1 MILVCFDSKGPTFR
15 KEIYDAYKANRSE
28 PPEDFVP
35 QINIAKNLLNELG
48 ISYVEQ
54 PGFEADDLIGSACK
68 TLNDLDIK
76 ALVMTS
82 DQDSF
87 QLVSELTHI
96 IVNKKGVSDFL
107 EVDID
112 NLMKYYDLKPDM
124 VIDYKALKGDAS
136 DNIPGVK
143 GIGDKTAKQL
153 LNSFKTL
160 ENIYENINEISSK
173 SVQSKLTADKN
184 NAFLS
189 KKLATIEIN
198 LDIDYKVGK
207 YDFKPDWEQICDV
220 FSKYEFLSLERLY
233 RKNIDKKV
241 VKTEVKMTQK
251 NYKIID
257 NEVELE
263 SYFEK
268 FKNGFAID
276 LETTTLDPRLAQIV
290 GISICF
296 KEDQAIYLPM
306 NNTVSKFDSQQTLF
320 NNNLTVERIEN
331 PLLTKMKPILEDAKV
346 EKYAHNAKYEIQVLK
361 QYGIELNGVVF
372 DTMIAAFLFYPESK
386 INLKDLAL
394 RLLGMEMREFKDLI
408 ESVSFA
414 NSIEDVPIQD
424 VKAYACDDA
433 NATFKLKTYFD
444 NNWPSEKLKN
454 LFYDIEMEV
463 LHVISDMEL
472 SGVTLDQ
479 VHINYLKSIFEKK
492 SIDLKDKIYH
502 YSEEE
507 FNINSTKQLSYILF
521 EKLKLPVIKKLKTGY
536 STDSSV
542 LEKLKGQHPV
552 IQELIEYRMLEK
564 LLTTY
569 INSLPKLISPITNK
583 IHANFNQTITMT
595 GRLSSTTPNLQN
607 IPIRSDDGQQIRQ
620 AFIPSDSKHKILAVD
635 YSQIELRI
643 MAALSNDKNMIDS
656 FNNDID
662 IHKTTA
668 ATINQCHINEVT
680 DEQRYNAKAINFGIL
695 YGISAF
701 GLSQNLSITREEA
714 QLIID
719 NYFDNFPNIKIFI
732 DGVISEAKKTNSIE
746 TLFGRIRKIPDINH
760 KAFMKKQYGER
771 MAVNTLIQGTAADII
786 KIAMVNIS
794 NKIQEKKYKSK
805 MIIQVHDEL
814 VFDMDIN
821 EAESFKNMVIF
832 EMENAV
838 DLSVKL
844 KVNSSMGDNWAEA
857 K

>member
-1 MILVCFDSKGPTFR
+1 MIL
-15 KEIYDAYKANRSE
+15 N
-28 PPEDFVP
+28 
-35 QINIAKNLLNELG
+35 
-48 ISYVEQ
+48 
-54 PGFEADDLIGSACK
+54 LIG
-68 TLNDLDIK
+68 
-76 ALVMTS
+76 
-82 DQDSF
+82 
-87 QLVSELTHI
+87 
-96 IVNKKGVSDFL
+96 
-107 EVDID
+107 
-112 NLMKYYDLKPDM
+112 
-124 VIDYKALKGDAS
+124 
-136 DNIPGVK
+136 
-143 GIGDKTAKQL
+143 
-153 LNSFKTL
+153 
-160 ENIYENINEISSK
+160 
-173 SVQSKLTADKN
+173 
-184 NAFLS
+184 
-189 KKLATIEIN
+189 
-198 LDIDYKVGK
+198 
-207 YDFKPDWEQICDV
+207 EQICDV

-444 NNWPSEKLKN
+444 NSWPSEKLKN